1 MVTIQYIIEGI
12 LESEYKDDQ
21 DKINKYRKF
30 FTSLYDYENGIL
42 NFLSDNK
49 IKQVQ
54 NQDKYT
60 YSKDLQTDYIKK
72 VYYEGLF
79 KHMKIN
85 NQYFFK
91 EIKQKKI
98 DNICIILDEIQRYVF
113 GKKKPYSD
121 WFSETNNINDLI
133 QFYKL
138 KSKDKTLLQLLC
150 ENYPSAAFIIAN
162 ILHDYFNYQI
172 YQEEN
177 VTSEQEKKNIKDEYY
192 NYINAEYENKTALDF
207 YYKYHQ
213 TDYEDYNEQE
223 DYSLHNMR
231 GFGLKTQ
238 KEINNEKNIGFV
250 KDIIE
255 EIKNSNEIDYKKIR
269 DDINEIPEKIKWGI
283 GGIDL
288 TETYNLTS
296 KIKQLFY
303 NNIADIENKQ
313 EKTIADI
320 ENKQEKTIAD
330 IENKQEKTIAD
341 IENLKIYLKQLK
353 IQKTIKIRIWLIL
366 FCKLIVTGIPLDIF
380 FENCFDIL
388 MKIIDEIRN
397 DEIGYNI
404 QEEDEGRTLYTS
416 LFTILDKLK
425 DLNKKDIQN
434 NQYLDYL
441 TLKNKSIILYTNE
454 KNYNLFKMINKL
466 INELIEKQDN
476 ENDLTSGVQP
486 DERGRYGYKIDGKL
500 TTINTNLIKLI
511 KQNNYTELLKKIK
524 GYKINDVY
532 NLITYY
538 SIETYLDD
546 INFSEIKKI
555 FKGIKEI
562 YKTIGNIDDII
573 IKKTDNKEKWKEI
586 KQIYKKIEKIF
597 NKKQTCG
604 EIKIDDEDELFK
616 IIELRF

>member
-1 MVTIQYIIEGI
+1 
-12 LESEYKDDQ
+12 
-21 DKINKYRKF
+21 
-30 FTSLYDYENGIL
+30 
-42 NFLSDNK
+42 
-49 IKQVQ
+49 
-54 NQDKYT
+54 
-60 YSKDLQTDYIKK
+60 
-72 VYYEGLF
+72 
-79 KHMKIN
+79 
-85 NQYFFK
+85 
-91 EIKQKKI
+91 
-98 DNICIILDEIQRYVF
+98 
-113 GKKKPYSD
+113 
-121 WFSETNNINDLI
+121 
-133 QFYKL
+133 
-138 KSKDKTLLQLLC
+138 
-150 ENYPSAAFIIAN
+150 
-162 ILHDYFNYQI
+162 
-172 YQEEN
+172 
-177 VTSEQEKKNIKDEYY
+177 
-192 NYINAEYENKTALDF
+192 
-207 YYKYHQ
+207 
-213 TDYEDYNEQE
+213 
-223 DYSLHNMR
+223 
-231 GFGLKTQ
+231 
-238 KEINNEKNIGFV
+238 
-250 KDIIE
+250 
-255 EIKNSNEIDYKKIR
+255 
-269 DDINEIPEKIKWGI
+269 
-283 GGIDL
+283 
-288 TETYNLTS
+288 
-296 KIKQLFY
+296 
-303 NNIADIENKQ
+303 
-313 EKTIADI
+313 
-320 ENKQEKTIAD
+320 D

-562 YKTIGNIDDII
+562 YKTIGNI
-573 IKKTDNKEKWKEI
+573 
-586 KQIYKKIEKIF
+586 
-597 NKKQTCG
+597 
-604 EIKIDDEDELFK
+604 
-616 IIELRF
+616 